1 MKKGKKI
8 KTLLIIL
15 MLFITVALNAQD
27 KKIPQPKG
35 KDSYQLPTFPKVPS
49 PQSAPYTVIKVDFT
63 ITLRDN
69 VVLDCSKFYPNVS
82 NPFLPNGYP
91 AVIMVH
97 GYGDRKETLEG
108 FASAQAS
115 FGYCVYTFSVRGQG
129 NSGGLSNLISI
140 VEAQDLI
147 EVVNY
152 VKHDQPSGL
161 DSSNVLITGGSQGG
175 ILPYM
180 ANCNGMNVK
189 CIISALSSP
198 TFASSWIE
206 NGSIKMTFLWTISY
220 TPDTARYDN
229 QVTAMQSWV
238 YSNALDKWDSLAT
251 WLPVGRDFKNQL
263 SQATV
268 PIMLENAW
276 QDKFFNALGN
286 ISTIPSVNVPKRYY
300 FGAVRG
306 HGGEFSTTEDTWHE
320 NFFNEWFFYWLF
332 GINNNIL
339 TRPIFH
345 YAYTTYP
352 TVSPNTMWTFV
363 HDSSSVWPPTGLTDL
378 KIYFNQNGQLKTTP
392 NTNSTQNV
400 VLNNTVSNNLTML
413 QAVDDEFKGTQ
424 FNNRF
429 KKAQL
434 VFNSAPL
441 TQNLLMVG
449 NQFVNLDYSSS
460 ANVCQFNF
468 QIYEVSSTQ
477 TKLVTRVNYTDRKN
491 TVLNLRKQK
500 AFYGV
505 SHSHEFRAGNRIRIV
520 VTNLD
525 TAPDDTSFLGSNPH
539 VLPVLTNGKHKLFLS
554 NNSYIDLQV
563 KYPTTHATGLFINEG
578 GTTSQTDNNNT
589 PVSFSLKQNFPNP
602 FNPSTVIEFSVPND
616 EFVTLKVYDM
626 TGREIATLVNE
637 QKSTGSYSINFNA
650 DAFHLSSGI
659 YFYKLSAGSNVS
671 VKKLTLI
678 K

>member
-1 MKKGKKI
+1 
-8 KTLLIIL
+8 
-15 MLFITVALNAQD
+15 
-27 KKIPQPKG
+27 
-35 KDSYQLPTFPKVPS
+35 
-49 PQSAPYTVIKVDFT
+49 
-63 ITLRDN
+63 
-69 VVLDCSKFYPNVS
+69 
-82 NPFLPNGYP
+82 
-91 AVIMVH
+91 
-97 GYGDRKETLEG
+97 
-108 FASAQAS
+108 
-115 FGYCVYTFSVRGQG
+115 
-129 NSGGLSNLISI
+129 
-140 VEAQDLI
+140 
-147 EVVNY
+147 
-152 VKHDQPSGL
+152 
-161 DSSNVLITGGSQGG
+161 
-175 ILPYM
+175 
-180 ANCNGMNVK
+180 
-189 CIISALSSP
+189 
-198 TFASSWIE
+198 
-206 NGSIKMTFLWTISY
+206 
-220 TPDTARYDN
+220 
-229 QVTAMQSWV
+229 
-238 YSNALDKWDSLAT
+238 
-251 WLPVGRDFKNQL
+251 
-263 SQATV
+263 
-268 PIMLENAW
+268 
-276 QDKFFNALGN
+276 
-286 ISTIPSVNVPKRYY
+286 
-300 FGAVRG
+300 
-306 HGGEFSTTEDTWHE
+306 
-320 NFFNEWFFYWLF
+320 
-332 GINNNIL
+332 
-339 TRPIFH
+339 
-345 YAYTTYP
+345 
-352 TVSPNTMWTFV
+352 MWTFV